1 MDRGV
6 DLGRVPL
13 LDPTE
18 VGALAGQIEA
28 GVLAG
33 ALLAE
38 PRLPW
43 GCDAS
48 RPELRL
54 LQQQGER
61 ARQRFIVANLRL
73 VALVTRSFASEASA
87 PSDLFQEGCL
97 GLITAVQRFDHRR
110 GLRFSTYALFWIR
123 AAVGAAAGRQVGAPQ
138 IPTSRAEQLRAVR
151 GLEAELAQQLAR
163 PPTATEL
170 ASVLGRTP
178 AWTSA
183 LLAHRAPQSL
193 DALDWTVVESVTG
206 VEPVEG
212 PGPDLGW
219 VRELL
224 DRLPDSERE
233 VIGLRLGFVDGR
245 PRSRAEVARTLQQ
258 PVGRIG
264 RIEFRALNR
273 LREHCPQQALDQ
285 L

>member
-1 MDRGV
+1 MDSRV
-6 DLGRVPL
+6 DLGREPL
-13 LDPTE
+13 LDSAD
-18 VGALAGQIEA
+18 VCVLAEQIEA

-38 PRLPW
+38 PTLPW

-48 RPELRL
+48 LFELRL

-73 VALVTRSFASEASA
+73 VALISRSFASEGAA
-87 PSDLFQEGCL
+87 PADLFQEGCL
-97 GLITAVQRFDHRR
+97 GLMAAVQRFDHRR

-138 IPTSRAEQLRAVR
+138 VPTSRAEQLRAVR

-163 PPTATEL
+163 PPTVAEV

-193 DALDWTVVESVTG
+193 DALDWSVVESVAALEPDDDPDTG
-206 VEPVEG
+206 
-212 PGPDLGW
+212 LGW

-224 DRLPDSERE
+224 DRLPDAERE
-233 VIGLRLGFVDGR
+233 VIGLRLGFIDGR
-245 PRSRAEVARTLQQ
+245 PRSRAEVARTLDQ
-258 PVGRIG
+258 PVGRI
-264 RIEFRALNR
+264 RRTEFRALNQ
-273 LREHCPQQALDQ
+273 LRDHCPQQALDQ